1 MKAFIVIFL
10 VVLAFTCW
18 LNGGAEPY
26 PYAVNFTGVKESGYC
41 VKRDDNMMPEIIF
54 VDKPRN
60 AVTMTKISV
69 KSSDQEECLV
79 DFPQFGRD

>member
-18 LNGGAEPY
+18 LNGGGEPY
-26 PYAVNFTGVKESGYC
+26 PYPVSFSGVKESGYG
-41 VKRDDNMMPEIIF
+41 VKREAGLMPEMIF

-60 AVTMTKISV
+60 AVIMTKISE
-69 KSSDQEECLV
+69 KQTDQEEQIV
-79 DFPQFGRD
+79 DFPLDARN